1 MILTL
6 CEVVEGQITQGI
18 KIPLMN
24 VCSSGL
30 FLLSL
35 LWDPQEQVSQ
45 SLSAELPTQSGLPGR
60 LTRRDGSSIQEKWLT
75 PSDLELAL
83 KISEEGEV
91 LEEESDIEP
100 EG

>member
-1 MILTL
+1 M
-6 CEVVEGQITQGI
+6 
-18 KIPLMN
+18 
-24 VCSSGL
+24 
-30 FLLSL
+30 
-35 LWDPQEQVSQ
+35 
-45 SLSAELPTQSGLPGR
+45 SAELPAQSRLPGR